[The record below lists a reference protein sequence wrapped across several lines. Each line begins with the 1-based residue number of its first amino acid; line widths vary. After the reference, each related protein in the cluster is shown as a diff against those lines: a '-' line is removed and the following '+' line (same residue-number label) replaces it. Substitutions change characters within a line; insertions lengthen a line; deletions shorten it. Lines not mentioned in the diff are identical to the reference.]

1 MNDFDSFAA
10 RLITLAAALAVVIWV
25 VWELR

>member
-10 RLITLAAALAVVIWV
+10 RLIALAVVLAAVIWV